1 VEDQLATFVVTI
13 ALPAIAAGIAGGTLA
28 GLLGVGG
35 GIVIVPALYFAL
47 SLTGMNPSQIMQLS
61 VGTSLATIIF
71 TSISSSVGHYRRGA
85 IDFDLL
91 KLWGPSILVG
101 VLIGG
106 MLGGIVSGLTLIAVF
121 AVVALLVALDMILR
135 GGGEIDAP
143 RRFSKPVWA
152 FFGVVAGAISAMMG
166 IGGGTVCVPL
176 LNFLGYEIRRA
187 VGTSAAI
194 GFIIGVP
201 GAVIYVLTGLGQ
213 AGLPP
218 LSLGYVNLAA
228 AAIIIPLTVLFARV
242 GVAIAHK
249 IPRRAL
255 RLTFGLFLL
264 FTSGR
269 MFFDLFAA
277 LAV

>member
-1 VEDQLATFVVTI
+1 MDGQLATLVSTI
-13 ALPAIAAGIAGGTLA
+13 ALPAVLAGIVGGVLA

-47 SLTGMNPSQIMQLS
+47 SLTEMDPAQVMQVS

-71 TSISSSVGHYRRGA
+71 TSLSSSLGHYRRGA

-101 VLIGG
+101 VVI
-106 MLGGIVSGLTLIAVF
+106 GGIVGGLISGLALIAVF

-135 GGGEIDAP
+135 GGGEIDSP
-143 RRFSKPVWA
+143 RSFSRPVWA
-152 FFGVVAGAISAMMG
+152 VFGVIAGAISAMMG

-194 GFIIGVP
+194 GFIIGLP
-201 GAVIYVLTGLGQ
+201 GAITYVLTGLGN

-218 LSLGYVNLAA
+218 MSLGYVNLAA
-228 AAIIIPLTVLFARV
+228 AIIIIPLTVLFARV
-242 GVAIAHK
+242 GVAIAHR

-264 FTSGR
+264 VTSLR
-269 MFFDLFAA
+269 MFSDLFRA
-277 LAV
+277 L

>member
-1 VEDQLATFVVTI
+1 MEDQLAALFATI
-13 ALPAIAAGIAGGTLA
+13 ALPAIAAGIFGGILA

-47 SLTGMNPSQIMQLS
+47 SLTGMDPGQVMQLS

-71 TSISSSVGHYRRGA
+71 TSLSSSLGHYRRGA

-101 VLIGG
+101 VVIGG
-106 MLGGIVSGLTLIAVF
+106 ILGGIVSGLTLIAVF

-135 GGGEIDAP
+135 GGGDIDNP
-143 RRFSKPVWA
+143 RSFSRPVWA
-152 FFGVVAGAISAMMG
+152 FFGVIAGAISAMMG

-194 GFIIGVP
+194 GFIIGLP
-201 GAVIYVLTGLGQ
+201 GAITYVLTGLGHP
-213 AGLPP
+213 GLPP

-228 AAIIIPLTVLFARV
+228 AAIIIPLTVMFARV

-264 FTSGR
+264 ITSIR
-269 MFFDLFAA
+269 MFVDLYNAI
-277 LAV
+277 

>member
-1 VEDQLATFVVTI
+1 MDAALTDLIATI
-13 ALPAIAAGIAGGTLA
+13 LLPAIAAGIVGGILA

-47 SLTGMNPSQIMQLS
+47 SLTGMDAGSVMQLA
-61 VGTSLATIIF
+61 VGTSLATIVF
-71 TSISSSVGHYRRGA
+71 TSLSSAWGHYQRGA

-106 MLGGIVSGLTLIAVF
+106 VLGGVVSGIALIAVF
-121 AVVALLVALDMILR
+121 ATVALLVALDMILR
-135 GGGEIDAP
+135 GGGDLDSP
-143 RRFSKPVWA
+143 RSFSKPVWA
-152 FFGVVAGAISAMMG
+152 VFGVFAGAISAMMG

-194 GFIIGVP
+194 GFIIGLP
-201 GAVIYVLTGLGQ
+201 GALTYMVTGLG
-213 AGLPP
+213 AEGLPP
-218 LSLGYVNLAA
+218 LSVGYVNIAA
-228 AAIIIPLTVLFARV
+228 AVIIIPLTVMFARV
-242 GVAIAHK
+242 GVAVAHR

-255 RLTFGLFLL
+255 RLSFGVFLL
-264 FTSGR
+264 LTSGR
-269 MFFDLFAA
+269 MFYDLYQA
-277 LAV
+277 L

>member
-1 VEDQLATFVVTI
+1 MEDQLEALVATI
-13 ALPAIAAGIAGGTLA
+13 ALPAIVSGIFGGILA

-47 SLTGMNPSQIMQLS
+47 SLTGMDPGQVMQVS

-71 TSISSSVGHYRRGA
+71 TSLSSSLGHYRRGA

-101 VLIGG
+101 VVIGG
-106 MLGGIVSGLTLIAVF
+106 ILGGIVSGLTLIAVF
-121 AVVALLVALDMILR
+121 ASVALLVALDMILR
-135 GGGEIDAP
+135 GGGEIDSP
-143 RRFSKPVWA
+143 RSFSKPVWA
-152 FFGVVAGAISAMMG
+152 FFGIIAGAISAMMG

-194 GFIIGVP
+194 GFIIGLP
-201 GAVIYVLTGLGQ
+201 GAITYVLTGLGQ
-213 AGLPP
+213 DGLPP

-242 GVAIAHK
+242 GVAIAHR

-264 FTSGR
+264 ITSMR
-269 MFFDLFAA
+269 MFFDLYNAI
-277 LAV
+277 